1 MFPARLFL
9 VRHGQTAS
17 NVAEILRGPAS
28 ADDPLDAV
36 GEAQARAVASHL
48 AALNLPTPRVYASPY
63 LRARQTA
70 QPIADALGVPLTVL
84 NGVQEIDPGDWV
96 GRPYGDLRTHGHTLL
111 HPAGGFGFPG
121 GESLGEVAGRFLA
134 ALPRHPEPA
143 VIVSHGAALTA
154 VLASLLGVDH
164 REAWTGGQF
173 AHANTALTELTW
185 DGERWRAV
193 RLADASHLPT
203 VPG

>member
-17 NVAEILRGPAS
+17 NVSQILRGPSS

-48 AALNLPTPRVYASPY
+48 AALNLPRPRVYASPY
-63 LRARQTA
+63 LRARQTGEA
-70 QPIADALGVPLTVL
+70 IAAALGVPLTL
-84 NGVQEIDPGDWV
+84 LDGVREIDPGDWV
-96 GRPYGDLRTHGHTLL
+96 GRPYSDLRTFSHELL
-111 HPAGGFGFPG
+111 HPAGGLGFPG
-121 GESLGEVAGRFLA
+121 GESLADVAARFRA
-134 ALPRHPEPA
+134 ALPAHPEPA

-154 VLASLLGVDH
+154 LLAALLGVDH
-164 REAWTGGQF
+164 REAWAGSRF
-173 AHANTALTELTW
+173 AHANTAVSELEW

-203 VPG
+203 AGA